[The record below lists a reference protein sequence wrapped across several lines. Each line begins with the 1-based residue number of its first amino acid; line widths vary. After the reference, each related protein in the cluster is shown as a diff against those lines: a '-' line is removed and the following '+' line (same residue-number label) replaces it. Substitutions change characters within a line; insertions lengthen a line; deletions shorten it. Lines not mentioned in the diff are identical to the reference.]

1 MTRLSAGR
9 SESMASGWF
18 KRFPL
23 LRQNTQISHFNAF
36 VRRKSLAGQHLRH
49 QGAAGC
55 EGADE

>member
-1 MTRLSAGR
+1 
-9 SESMASGWF
+9 MASGWF

-36 VRRKSLAGQHLRH
+36 GRRKSLAGKHLRH